1 MKVEVQIRSNEEG
14 MGQKGGGMKEEK
26 CQTRGK
32 EERERGTKQG
42 EIQIRGGL
50 LV

>member
-1 MKVEVQIRSNEEG
+1 METQIRSNEDG
-14 MGQKGGGMKEEK
+14 MGQKGRGME
-26 CQTRGK
+26 RGEVAGMRE
-32 EERERGTKQG
+32 EERERGTKLG

>member
-1 MKVEVQIRSNEEG
+1 MEAQIRSNEEG
-14 MGQKGGGMKEEK
+14 MGQKGGGMKEAK
-26 CQTRGK
+26 WQTSGK
-32 EERERGTKQG
+32 KERERGTKQA

>member
-1 MKVEVQIRSNEEG
+1 MEAQIRSNEEAT
-14 MGQKGGGMKEEK
+14 GQKGGGMKEAK
-26 CQTRGK
+26 WQTRGK
-32 EERERGTKQG
+32 KERERGTKQG

>member
-1 MKVEVQIRSNEEG
+1 MEAQIRSNEEE
-14 MGQKGGGMKEEK
+14 MGQKGGGMKEAK
-26 CQTRGK
+26 WQTTGK
-32 EERERGTKQG
+32 RERGTKQG